1 MNGVYLPSQ
10 FGVILIPLAA
20 IQVKAGD
27 KLRVTC
33 QYSHRG
39 NAESVTLYAAI
50 GNSGAFGF
58 DEILHGSKTLSVP
71 EDASWHFRY
80 ELNDR
85 GPEHSFTTAC
95 IADAIKQATNRRLP
109 PYHMH
114 IAEKSALSDDLHYPI
129 GEPTQPLDLVFEVL
143 RLVKDEFVSN

>member
-20 IQVKAGD
+20 VQVKAGD

-71 EDASWHFRY
+71 EDASWQFREDY
-80 ELNDR
+80 VDI
-85 GPEHSFTTAC
+85 SITS
-95 IADAIKQATNRRLP
+95 AISP
-109 PYHMH
+109 GVY
-114 IAEKSALSDDLHYPI
+114 DLYAKIDGLIPKVI
-129 GEPTQPLDLVFEVL
+129 SPTLYDVVEVL
-143 RLVKDEFVSN
+143 AAIPESQFGEITITTYTKV